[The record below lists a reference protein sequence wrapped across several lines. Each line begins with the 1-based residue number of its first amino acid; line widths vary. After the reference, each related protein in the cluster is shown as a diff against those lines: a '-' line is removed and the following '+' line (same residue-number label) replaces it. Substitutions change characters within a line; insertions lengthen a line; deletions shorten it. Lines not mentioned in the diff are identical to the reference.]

1 MAELELTGM
10 GELLKRLEEMG
21 KAAGKIEVATLKEAA
36 KPIANDAKSL
46 VNVSSIKH
54 RHIRDDIKIYGV
66 KIKDGV
72 RYIEVGPG
80 KDTNWRAKF
89 LEWGTSKMTARPF
102 LQPAYEKNKKN
113 IIEII
118 IQKLREALGL

>member
-21 KAAGKIEVATLKEAA
+21 KAASKIEVATLKEAA

-54 RHIRDDIKIYGV
+54 RHIKDDIKIYGV
-66 KIKDGV
+66 KTNDGI
-72 RYIEVGPG
+72 RYIEIGPG

-102 LQPAYEKNKKN
+102 LQPAYEKNKKS
-113 IIEII
+113 ITEII

>member
-10 GELLKRLEEMG
+10 DGLLKRLDEMG
-21 KAAGKIEVATLKEAA
+21 KAASKIEASALKEAA

-54 RHIRDDIKIYGV
+54 RHIREDIKIYGV

-72 RYIEVGPG
+72 RYIEIGPG

-89 LEWGTSKMTARPF
+89 LEWGTSKMTAKPF

-113 IIEII
+113 ITEII